1 MLASTST
8 GMSDSR
14 RLVLIASVL
23 VLIVFLLVV
32 VSPNG
37 GRVLGGAAG
46 AGTTTAQLLRGPLK
60 TVWGESSRMELKI
73 GIVADLDQMSK
84 VEGSHKPQ
92 WKSIFKKGTIK
103 RYRNQGQISYDIEW
117 EPDKEILGL
126 LGEEG
131 RGMEFSELV
140 TYMGKLF
147 TVDDRT
153 GVVYEL
159 TQNMKAIP
167 RHILMEG
174 DGENAKGQKS
184 EWATEKDGLLYIGSF
199 GKEYVNSDGTIKNR
213 WNMWVSVVDPF
224 GRVTHEDWTD
234 KYEVLRKATGASWP
248 GYMIHE
254 AIAFDQINRR
264 WVVLPRRVSPD
275 MYDEKTDE
283 RKGSNLVLILDEDFT
298 RVERKFAVG
307 PHIPLRGWS
316 TFKFQPGS
324 NNDVVVAVK
333 TEEEENKQT
342 GKSQQR
348 SFITVFRLS
357 DGAELMEQTPIPGP
371 YKFEGLEF
379 L

>member
-1 MLASTST
+1 
-8 GMSDSR
+8 
-14 RLVLIASVL
+14 
-23 VLIVFLLVV
+23 
-32 VSPNG
+32 
-37 GRVLGGAAG
+37 
-46 AGTTTAQLLRGPLK
+46 
-60 TVWGESSRMELKI
+60 MELKV

-84 VEGSHKPQ
+84 IEGAHKPQ

-117 EPDKEILGL
+117 ELDREIVGI

-140 TYMGKLF
+140 TYHGKMY

-159 TQNMKAIP
+159 TQDLKAIP

-199 GKEYVNSDGTIKNR
+199 GKEYVNNDGTIKNR
-213 WNMWVSVVDPF
+213 WNMWVSVVDKF

-254 AIAFDQINRR
+254 AIHFDEINRR
-264 WVVLPRRVSPD
+264 WVVLPRRVSGD
-275 MYDEKTDE
+275 AYNEKTDE
-283 RKGSNLVLILDEDFT
+283 RMGSNLVLILDENFT
-298 RVERKFAVG
+298 RVEKKFAVG
-307 PHIPLRGWS
+307 PAIPLRGWS

-324 NNDVVVAVK
+324 NNDIIVAVK
-333 TEEEENKQT
+333 TEEEENKKT
-342 GKSQQR
+342 GMSMQR
-348 SFITVFRLS
+348 SFITVFRIS
-357 DGAELMEQTPIPGP
+357 DGAELMEQTPIPGG